1 MKLIE
6 NLVSDFKS
14 LIESGKSKSMALDIL
29 CEKNK
34 ELINANFIRSIIRGI
49 DGWYY

>member
-14 LIESGKSKSMALDIL
+14 LIKSGKSKSIALDIL
-29 CEKNK
+29 CEKNST
-34 ELINANFIRSIIRGI
+34 LNANFIRSIIRGA